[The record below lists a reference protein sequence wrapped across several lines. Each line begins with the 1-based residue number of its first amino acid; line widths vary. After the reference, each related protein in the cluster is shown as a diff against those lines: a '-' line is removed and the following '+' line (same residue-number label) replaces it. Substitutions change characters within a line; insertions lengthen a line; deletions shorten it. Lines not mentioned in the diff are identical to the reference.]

1 MKIYFRPLPKTFL
14 GDRTTS
20 YNGWIRFH
28 IHNNANHR
36 NQPDV
41 RPDMNTYRL
50 FPQIIIFGNIRLEL
64 EYTPRNEIPLDGKYK
79 IHLHESEWTN
89 RISPQLPLTRKQF
102 MIALQNIQAIYIRA
116 TYNTVYR

>member
-1 MKIYFRPLPKTFL
+1 M

-28 IHNNANHR
+28 IRNNANYR

-41 RPDMNTYRL
+41 RPNPTTYRL
-50 FPQIIIFGNIRLEL
+50 FPQIIIFGNSRLEL
-64 EYTPRNEIPLDGKYK
+64 EYTPRNEIPFDNKYK

-89 RISPQLPLTRKQF
+89 RISPQLVVTRKTF
-102 MIALQNIQAIYIRA
+102 MIVLQNIQAIYIRA
-116 TYNTVYR
+116 TYNDVYR